1 MTSSRS
7 IIVPYCERPV
17 KPRSFEKAYSSGP
30 SRLYVRNFKEIV
42 KSSAPSS
49 KSFAVRKW
57 KEKHNFHFFWKT
69 LIIILFR
76 SQRADRVIKIE
87 RSTVRSKCPYKG
99 TLHSI
104 VVIKLFGLQPYIHSW
119 IILVFWSNEV
129 RFPEKKGKVKNYTVM
144 NPGIFAVKVDTM
156 FCVWITWTCSRWCP
170 SQIRWREVQRMR
182 IKTGRDLELSQTT
195 VVSKCN
201 KRDIKVIKI
210 WNSK

>member
-1 MTSSRS
+1 MFLNFQSNLSQNVPTNYFIIKKKVYHYIYIEFFFNTSPLTSSRS

-49 KSFAVRKW
+49 KSFAVRRW

-87 RSTVRSKCPYKG
+87 RSTVRSNF
-99 TLHSI
+99 L
-104 VVIKLFGLQPYIHSW
+104 IKACQESL
-119 IILVFWSNEV
+119 
-129 RFPEKKGKVKNYTVM
+129 YT
-144 NPGIFAVKVDTM
+144 
-156 FCVWITWTCSRWCP
+156 P
-170 SQIRWREVQRMR
+170 S
-182 IKTGRDLELSQTT
+182 
-195 VVSKCN
+195 
-201 KRDIKVIKI
+201 
-210 WNSK
+210 